1 LAREVICVK
10 LICEPL
16 IYQPRSFAYSQGLK
30 KTTLALKIKRSAGMA
45 EIIDVRGL
53 DEKDVRLLE
62 SLAERLREKGEKKKV
77 QEENMEQELV
87 FATHR
92 SNVIGKLTRREIYE
106 DL

>member
-1 LAREVICVK
+1 M
-10 LICEPL
+10 
-16 IYQPRSFAYSQGLK
+16 
-30 KTTLALKIKRSAGMA
+30 T

-53 DEKDVRLLE
+53 DEKDVQLLQ
-62 SLAERLREKGEKKKV
+62 SLVERLRKTGKKKKT
-77 QEENMEQELV
+77 QGEEVEHELV

>member
-1 LAREVICVK
+1 
-10 LICEPL
+10 
-16 IYQPRSFAYSQGLK
+16 
-30 KTTLALKIKRSAGMA
+30 MA

-77 QEENMEQELV
+77 QEEEVEQELV
-87 FATHR
+87 FSTHR
-92 SNVIGKLTRREIYE
+92 SDVIGKLTRREIYE